1 MASTAPHLELNQ
13 RFEIP
18 GIVTIVQGHGGLP
31 CVRVKTPRASGE
43 VYLHG
48 AHVTSWKPAED
59 DEEALFV
66 SSKTRWQDGSAIRGG
81 VPICFPWFSERAED
95 PKSPAH
101 GLVRSKSWQLEAITH
116 ADNNVTVALSTSAD
130 ETTRKYLL
138 GEFHVLFC
146 VTFGEQLRLELIVAN
161 RGDIS
166 FRFEEAMH
174 SYYRVGNVPAA
185 KLHGLAG
192 VTYIDK
198 TDGRKEKHQRG
209 DLVLTGETDRI
220 YRNTSAPVEIE
231 DPALRR
237 RVVIAKEGSR
247 DTVVWN
253 PWADK
258 AKAMS
263 DMGSEEWRQFVCVET
278 GNVGDHGIT
287 LAEGQTHTMA
297 ALISLNEI

>member
-1 MASTAPHLELNQ
+1 MASTVPHLELNQ

-18 GIVTIVQGHGGLP
+18 GIATIVKSQGGLP
-31 CVRVKTPRASGE
+31 CVRVTTPRASGE

-48 AHVTSWKPAED
+48 AHVTSWTPAED
-59 DEEALFV
+59 EEVLFV

-81 VPICFPWFSERAED
+81 VPICFPWFSERTED

-101 GLVRSKSWQLEAITH
+101 GLVRTKSWQLEAITH
-116 ADNNVTVALSTSAD
+116 ADSNVTVALSTSAD
-130 ETTRKYLL
+130 EATRKHWL
-138 GEFHVLFC
+138 GEFHLLFC

-166 FRFEEAMH
+166 FRFEEALH
-174 SYYRVGNVPAA
+174 AYYRVGNVEAA
-185 KLHGLAG
+185 KLHGLGG

-198 TDGRKEKHQRG
+198 TDARREKHQRAN
-209 DLVLTGETDRI
+209 LALAGETDRI
-220 YRNTSAPVEIE
+220 YRNTSSSVEIE
-231 DPALRR
+231 DRALQRR
-237 RVVIAKEGSR
+237 ILIGKEGSR

-263 DMGSEEWRQFVCVET
+263 DLGNEEWRQFVCVET
-278 GNVGDHGIT
+278 CNVGDHGIT
-287 LAEGQTHTMA
+287 LGEGQTHTMS

>member
-18 GIVTIVQGHGGLP
+18 GIATIVQGQGGLP
-31 CVRVKTPRASGE
+31 CVRVTTPRVSGE
-43 VYLHG
+43 VFLHG
-48 AHVTSWKPAED
+48 AHVTSWKPAEE
-59 DEEALFV
+59 EEALFV
-66 SSKTRWQDGSAIRGG
+66 SSKTRWQDGTAIRGG
-81 VPICFPWFSERAED
+81 VPVCFPWFSERAED

-101 GLVRSKSWQLEAITH
+101 GLVRTKSWQLEAITH
-116 ADNNVTVALSTSAD
+116 ADNNVTVALSSSAD
-130 ETTRKYLL
+130 AATKKYWL

-161 RGDIS
+161 RGDLS
-166 FRFEEAMH
+166 FRFEEALH
-174 SYYRVGNVPAA
+174 AYYRVGNVEGV
-185 KLHGLAG
+185 KLHGLGG

-198 TDGRKEKHQRG
+198 TDVRKEKHQRG
-209 DLVLTGETDRI
+209 DVVLTGETDRI
-220 YRNTSAPVEIE
+220 YRNTSAAVEIE
-231 DPALRR
+231 DRGLRR
-237 RVVIAKEGSR
+237 RVLIAKEGSR

-253 PWADK
+253 PWTDK

-263 DMGSEEWRQFVCVET
+263 DMGAEQWRQFVCVET
-278 GNVGDHGIT
+278 CNVGDHGIT